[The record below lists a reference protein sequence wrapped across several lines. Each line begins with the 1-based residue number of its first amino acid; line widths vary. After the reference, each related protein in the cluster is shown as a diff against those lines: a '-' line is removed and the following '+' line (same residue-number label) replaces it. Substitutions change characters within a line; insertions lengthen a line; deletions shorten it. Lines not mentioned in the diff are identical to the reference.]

1 MLSGGSG
8 RAEGGRDASGHGGS
22 GSESPTVRFAQGG
35 SRSGAEVGG
44 NAKGVG
50 AQSGSASAAADG
62 VASGPG
68 GSAQARGGFYAGDP
82 AGPDSS
88 ARGTGGVGSGADAA
102 AGSGA
107 GAQGVTRHP
116 DMPGPADAPGTAQR
130 GDGRVDGQADVTEH
144 SASAAGATAG
154 MAGAPGGVAGAPTE
168 PGVEGAVA
176 QTSGA
181 RGADSDEPA
190 ADATGEAGPDAET
203 VAIQQVPEGAEDK
216 TTAMPVVPRE
226 QAVTEKIQTGRP
238 GPLSKP
244 STPRGNAGP
253 RNVGPRGQAGPGAE
267 NLDETRPSP
276 PHRQPPVP
284 PRKASAPSPADFQP
298 TMPGRPLNAPRATAP
313 GGPRPPR
320 PVAPPQ
326 RIPAAGERVDTT
338 KQVAPPQRVPAPGK
352 SDTGTPPRTA
362 VGGQL
367 ETGASAQG
375 GTTDTGA
382 NPVAAPQ
389 RVPAVSESGA
399 AGTSARGK
407 RWWLLVGAA
416 AVLVVALLGVVIALV
431 GGGTDNSPE
440 GQVKR
445 AIGTYTD
452 ALAEG
457 DLEQLRAITCGTQ
470 HDFYQNISPEQFAGV
485 YQTSKE
491 QKAIPVIDSIDA
503 VRITDDTA
511 MAQATVH
518 TAADPSER
526 TQRTFDLQNTDGG
539 WKVCDP
545 PSSPN

>member
-8 RAEGGRDASGHGGS
+8 SAEGGRDASGHGGS
-22 GSESPTVRFAQGG
+22 GSESPTVRFAQGD
-35 SRSGAEVGG
+35 SRSGAEAGG

-50 AQSGSASAAADG
+50 AQSGS
-62 VASGPG
+62 
-68 GSAQARGGFYAGDP
+68 
-82 AGPDSS
+82 
-88 ARGTGGVGSGADAA
+88 
-102 AGSGA
+102 
-107 GAQGVTRHP
+107 
-116 DMPGPADAPGTAQR
+116 
-130 GDGRVDGQADVTEH
+130 
-144 SASAAGATAG
+144 AGATAG

-168 PGVEGAVA
+168 PGVEEAVA

-181 RGADSDEPA
+181 RDADSDEPA

-375 GTTDTGA
+375 GATDTGA

-389 RVPAVSESGA
+389 RVPAASESGTA
-399 AGTSARGK
+399 ERSARGK

>member
-1 MLSGGSG
+1 M
-8 RAEGGRDASGHGGS
+8 R
-22 GSESPTVRFAQGG
+22 AQGG
-35 SRSGAEVGG
+35 SG
-44 NAKGVG
+44 
-50 AQSGSASAAADG
+50 
-62 VASGPG
+62 
-68 GSAQARGGFYAGDP
+68 AGDP
-82 AGPDSS
+82 AGPGSS
-88 ARGTGGVGSGADAA
+88 ARGTGG

-107 GAQGVTRHP
+107 TAAVESGAVAQGASQHT
-116 DMPGPADAPGTAQR
+116 DISGPADQR
-130 GDGRVDGQADVTEH
+130 GDVRGVADRADVTEH
-144 SASAAGATAG
+144 SAGADASAHAAGVAA
-154 MAGAPGGVAGAPTE
+154 ARGGVAGASTE
-168 PGVEGAVA
+168 PGVEAEVSQAAGV
-176 QTSGA
+176 
-181 RGADSDEPA
+181 RGADSGEAA
-190 ADATGEAGPDAET
+190 ADAAEEVGPDAET

-216 TTAMPVVPRE
+216 TTAVPMVPRE

-253 RNVGPRGQAGPGAE
+253 RNAGPRGQAGPGAE

-338 KQVAPPQRVPAPGK
+338 KQVAPPQRVPAPGGK

-362 VGGQL
+362 AGGQL

-389 RVPAVSESGA
+389 RVPAASESGA

-407 RWWLLVGAA
+407 RWWLLAGAA
-416 AVLVVALLGVVIALV
+416 AVLVVALLAVVIALV